1 MSPVNNRTEKP
12 VLLPICFTAEPDEE
26 FNRQLAALHR
36 LLDDDA
42 EFLPPA
48 TLGSAVPGSVDAV
61 VIPEILGEAYRNMPA
76 LKAIQVP
83 LLIIT
88 SEFGTVSM
96 WDWEVAAYMRS
107 DGIES
112 LAPTNLKQAKV
123 MCHGLGV
130 KRQLRKSKFLVF
142 QDNPGAGFQASIFK
156 RFYWWEDECSQ
167 RILAKFGV
175 EIVRKSF
182 KELGET
188 AQSINDSE
196 ANAAAGARQIPVDGV
211 SSRSLLSALKIYL
224 AVKREL
230 DADPA
235 FQAAGINCLNESHFS
250 DTTPCLAWNLLYE
263 EEKLIW
269 GCEADTMTMLTKLIL
284 HRSLGVPIM
293 MTNLY
298 PFLLGQAALKH
309 ERIPAFPDVKEPENC
324 ILVAHCGYLGVVP
337 QSFATE
343 WTLKPK
349 VLKIVN
355 DNATAMDA
363 RLPEGPVTLAKLHPK
378 LDLMSVAE
386 GRLESYAQYP
396 DSDCRN
402 GGVIRVKNGPALVQS
417 LASHHYLVTTGH
429 NQADIQTLGRIFDFA
444 VESL

>member
-1 MSPVNNRTEKP
+1 MNNRIEKP
-12 VLLPICFTAEPDEE
+12 ALLPIHFTAEPDEE
-26 FNRQLAALHR
+26 FNNQLAALHR
-36 LLDDDA
+36 LLDDTVELLA
-42 EFLPPA
+42 PVPLGSPLPPS
-48 TLGSAVPGSVDAV
+48 TDAV
-61 VIPEILGEAYRNMPA
+61 VLPQVLGAAYRNTAA
-76 LKAIQVP
+76 LKAISVP
-83 LLIIT
+83 LLVIT

-96 WDWEVAAYMRS
+96 WDWEIAAYIRS
-107 DGIES
+107 EGIGS
-112 LAPTNLKQAKV
+112 LAPTSLEQAKT
-123 MCHGLGV
+123 MCRGLGV

-156 RFYWWEDECSQ
+156 RFYWWEDECTQ
-167 RILAKFGV
+167 RICAKFGL

-182 KELGET
+182 KELGES
-188 AQSINDSE
+188 AHAISDVE
-196 ANAAAGARQIPVDGV
+196 AKAAASARKIPVDGV
-211 SSRSLLSALKIYL
+211 SSRSLLSAVKIYL

-230 DADPA
+230 DADSA

-269 GCEADTMTMLTKLIL
+269 GCEADTMAMLTKLIL

-378 LDLMSVAE
+378 LDLMSVSE
-386 GRLESYAQYP
+386 GSLESYAQYP

-402 GGVIRVKNGPALVQS
+402 GGVIRVKDGPSLVRS

-429 NQADIQTLGRIFDFA
+429 NQSDIQMLGGIFDFV

>member
-1 MSPVNNRTEKP
+1 MKNRVEKP
-12 VLLPICFTAEPDEE
+12 VLLPVYFSTEPDEE
-26 FNRQLAALHR
+26 FKMQLAALHQ
-36 LLDDDA
+36 LLKDDA
-42 EFLPPA
+42 LFLAPVR
-48 TLGSAVPGSVDAV
+48 LGSSVPDSVDAV
-61 VIPEILGEAYRNMPA
+61 VLPEVLGAAYRNLPG
-76 LKAIQVP
+76 LKAIPVP
-83 LLIIT
+83 ILIIT

-96 WDWEVAAYMRS
+96 WDWEIAAYMRAE
-107 DGIES
+107 GMNP
-112 LAPTNLKQAKV
+112 LAPTNLGQAKT
-123 MCHGLGV
+123 MCRGLGV
-130 KRQLRKSKFLVF
+130 KRQLRKSRFLVF
-142 QDNPGAGFQASIFK
+142 QDDPGAGFQASIFK
-156 RFYWWEDECSQ
+156 RFYWWEDECAQ

-182 KELGET
+182 KKLGET
-188 AQSINDSE
+188 SQEISDVEAQ
-196 ANAAAGARQIPVDGV
+196 AAASSRKIPVDGV
-211 SSRSLLSALKIYL
+211 SSHSLLSAIKIYL

-230 DADPA
+230 DADPGI
-235 FQAAGINCLNESHFS
+235 QAAGINCLNESHFS
-250 DTTPCLAWNLLYE
+250 DTTPCLAWSILYE

-269 GCEADTMTMLTKLIL
+269 GCEADTMSMLTKLVL
-284 HRSLGVPIM
+284 HRSLDVPIM

-298 PFLLGQAALKH
+298 PFILGQAALKH

-355 DNATAMDA
+355 NNATAMDA

-378 LDLMSVAE
+378 LDMMSVAE

-402 GGVIRVKNGPALVQS
+402 GGVIRVKNGPALVDS
-417 LASHHYLVTTGH
+417 LASHHYLLTTGH
-429 NQADIQTLGRIFDFA
+429 NESNIQILGKIFDFA
-444 VESL
+444 LQSL

>member
-1 MSPVNNRTEKP
+1 MSPTNRIEKP
-12 VLLPICFTAEPDEE
+12 VLLPLHFTAEPDEE
-26 FNRQLAALHR
+26 FTRQLQALHR

-42 EFLPPA
+42 VFLAPA
-48 TLGSAVPGSVDAV
+48 ALGSSVPDSVDAV
-61 VIPEILGEAYRNMPA
+61 VLPEVLGTAYRRMEL
-76 LKAIQVP
+76 LKVIRVP

-96 WDWEVAAYMRS
+96 WDWEIAAYMRS
-107 DGIES
+107 EGIAS
-112 LAPTNLKQAKV
+112 LAPSSLEQAKKI
-123 MCHGLGV
+123 CRGLGV

-156 RFYWWEDECSQ
+156 RFYWWEDECTE

-175 EIVRKSF
+175 QIVRKSF

-188 AQSINDSE
+188 AKTISDAE
-196 ANAAAGARQIPVDGV
+196 AQAAAASRNIPVAGV
-211 SSRSLLSALKIYL
+211 PQRSLLSAIKVYL

-235 FQAAGINCLNESHFS
+235 FEAAGINCLNESHFS

-263 EEKLIW
+263 EDKLIW
-269 GCEADTMTMLTKLIL
+269 GCEADTMSMLSKLIL
-284 HRSLGVPIM
+284 HRSLAVPIM

-309 ERIPAFPDVKEPENC
+309 ERIPSFPDVPEPHNC

-349 VLKIVN
+349 VLAIVDN
-355 DNATAMDA
+355 NATAMDA
-363 RLPEGPVTLAKLHPK
+363 RLPEGPVTLAKLHPN
-378 LDLMSVAE
+378 LNVMSVAE
-386 GRLESYAQYP
+386 GCLESYAQYP
-396 DSDCRN
+396 GSDCRN
-402 GGVIRVKNGPALVQS
+402 GGVIRVKNGPALVRS

-429 NQADIQTLGRIFDFA
+429 NQSDIELLGKIFDFA
-444 VESL
+444 LESH

>member
-1 MSPVNNRTEKP
+1 MKHRVEKA
-12 VLLPICFTAEPDEE
+12 VLLPLHFTTEPGEE
-26 FNRQLAALHR
+26 FNRQLAALHQ
-36 LLDDDA
+36 LLDNDA
-42 EFLPPA
+42 TILAPA
-48 TLGSAVPGSVDAV
+48 ALGSAIPGSVDAV
-61 VIPEILGEAYRNMPA
+61 VLPEVLGAAYRNVSS
-76 LKAIQVP
+76 LKAIPVP
-83 LLIIT
+83 ILLIT

-96 WDWEVAAYMRS
+96 WDWEIAAYMRS
-107 DGIES
+107 EGIDS
-112 LAPTNLKQAKV
+112 LAPTNLEQARLI
-123 MCHGLGV
+123 CRALGV

-156 RFYWWEDECSQ
+156 RFYWWEDECTQ
-167 RILAKFGV
+167 RIREKFGV

-182 KELGET
+182 KTLGEA
-188 AQSINDSE
+188 AQAIPDAE
-196 ANAAAGARQIPVDGV
+196 AQAAADLRKVPTDGL
-211 SSRSLLSALKIYL
+211 SSRNLLSAFKVYL

-235 FQAAGINCLNESHFS
+235 FEAAGINCLNESHFS
-250 DTTPCLAWNLLYE
+250 DSTPCLAWNILYE
-263 EEKLIW
+263 EERLIW
-269 GCEADTMTMLTKLIL
+269 GCEADTMAMLTKLIL

-309 ERIPAFPDVKEPENC
+309 ERIPAFPNVKEPDNC

-349 VLKIVN
+349 VLKIVD

-378 LDLMSVAE
+378 LDRISVAE
-386 GRLESYAQYP
+386 GLLESYAQYP
-396 DSDCRN
+396 GSDCRN
-402 GGVIRVKNGPALVQS
+402 GGVIRVKNGPSLVQS
-417 LASHHYLVTTGH
+417 LASHHYLITTGH
-429 NQADIQTLGRIFDFA
+429 NERDIQMLGRIFDFA